1 MDVYYDYN
9 QGINVPGIIYYM
21 SISDQ
26 DDVKRSKTYYW
37 VFATTSKIQISSS
50 KIIKSTK
57 NHDTMIDG
65 TCDLYMDINGVDVV
79 FSYDYYE
86 NVLKH
91 GKHDTLLVLANYD
104 LANSDLRQI

>member
-1 MDVYYDYN
+1 
-9 QGINVPGIIYYM
+9 
-21 SISDQ
+21 
-26 DDVKRSKTYYW
+26 
-37 VFATTSKIQISSS
+37 
-50 KIIKSTK
+50 
-57 NHDTMIDG
+57 MIDG

-104 LANSDLRQI
+104 LANSDLR